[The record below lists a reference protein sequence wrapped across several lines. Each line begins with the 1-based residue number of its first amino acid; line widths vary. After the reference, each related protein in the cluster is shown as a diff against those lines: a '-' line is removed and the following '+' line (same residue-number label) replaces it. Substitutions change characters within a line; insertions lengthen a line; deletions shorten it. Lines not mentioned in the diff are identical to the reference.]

1 MPLERFWKRRGFGR
15 GETSSSKRSLL
26 SQGLPSSP
34 TTSPQTG
41 GQTDEEGAVIGLNF
55 GVVSGAVTA
64 ELAAFGTAMDDD
76 IAVAV
81 LDVGLGADRLQFTA
95 AGVGTVTGV
104 DVNVERPEAKRAV
117 VARGVAE
124 REDLFSAVCTNKA
137 AIVFCESFLFHVA
150 SEKQDVLY
158 RLY

>member
-1 MPLERFWKRRGFGR
+1 M
-15 GETSSSKRSLL
+15 
-26 SQGLPSSP
+26 
-34 TTSPQTG
+34 
-41 GQTDEEGAVIGLNF
+41 NF

-64 ELAAFGTAMDDD
+64 ELTAFGTAMDDD

-81 LDVGLGADRLQFTA
+81 LDVGLGADGLQFTA

-124 REDLFSAVCTNKA
+124 RKDLFSAVCTNKA
-137 AIVFCESFLFHVA
+137 AIVFCESFMFHVA